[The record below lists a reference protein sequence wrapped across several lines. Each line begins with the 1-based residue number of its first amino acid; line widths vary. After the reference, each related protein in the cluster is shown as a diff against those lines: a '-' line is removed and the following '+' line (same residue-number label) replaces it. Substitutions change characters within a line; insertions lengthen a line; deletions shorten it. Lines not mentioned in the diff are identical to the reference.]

1 MADLPVREMT
11 LYKHGVGFFRRE
23 GEVTG
28 EEVTL
33 TFRHDAINDVLK
45 SLVVFDRAGGQ
56 VRGIHYQTPL
66 DPGAAQADSSIHL
79 SDHASLR
86 DLLRD
91 LRGRAVELDVRG
103 QLLRGRVVG
112 LDVLETDEN
121 PLENTL
127 VTLAGVGGELGVVRL
142 SDVLGLRLHDARAE
156 HDLHFFLDS
165 SLTEELRRTVSVRL
179 GGEDTHR
186 LVASY
191 VAPSPTWRVSYR
203 VVAESEEGR
212 EQGTAL
218 LQGWGLFDNRLDEDL
233 EDVQVTLVAGQPISF
248 IYDLYSSRIPE
259 RPVVE
264 DEARTAPGPV
274 EFRGV
279 RKARGERPADGI
291 DQGEM
296 IASQALMA
304 APRPMARRAA
314 AFDMS
319 REEAAVEPAAEGRE
333 AGEFFQYVVTSPVSV
348 KRGES
353 ALVPILGSDVR
364 YNRELLYN
372 GAKLPR
378 HPVVAL
384 RFANTTGLTL
394 ERGPVTIVEDGEY
407 RGEAVIPFTKAEG
420 DVYLA
425 YAVELGVRVTENT
438 AHHTETAGLSIRE
451 GYLLINEYQ
460 VQTVT
465 YTIENET
472 AEARTITVEA
482 PVTPQ
487 YEPFNTPP
495 PASETATERRWQ
507 VEVKAQGT
515 AEFTRRER
523 HLTTRHEQITGLDYR
538 RLQRF
543 LRDRWLDQ
551 ETFDRLSA
559 LLDNLA
565 LIQQA
570 EQDKAQLKTERE
582 EIYGRQAQ
590 LRENLQALKP
600 AGQEGVLR
608 NRVLGQLKTTED
620 RLDEIETQVKAL
632 DEQIAQAEARNDE
645 IMAALEGQA
654 GG

>member
-1 MADLPVREMT
+1 MAELPVREMT

-28 EEVTL
+28 EEVAL

-45 SLVVFDRAGGQ
+45 SLVVFDRAEGK
-56 VRGIHYQTPL
+56 VLGIHYQTPL
-66 DPGAAQADSSIHL
+66 DPGAAEADSSIHL
-79 SDHASLR
+79 SDDASLR

-91 LRGRAVELDVRG
+91 LRGRAVELDVGG
-103 QLLRGRVVG
+103 QPVRGRMVG
-112 LDVLETDEN
+112 LDVLETEDD
-121 PLENTL
+121 PLASTL
-127 VTLAGVGGELGVVRL
+127 VSLAQESGGEVAVVRL
-142 SDVLGLRLHDARAE
+142 SDVRGLRLLDGRAE

-165 SLTEELRRTVSVRL
+165 SLTEELRRSVSVRL
-179 GGEDTHR
+179 SEGTHR
-186 LVASY
+186 LVATY

-212 EQGTAL
+212 EAGTAL

-264 DEARTAPGPV
+264 EEARTAPGPV
-274 EFRGV
+274 EFRGA
-279 RKARGERPADGI
+279 RKARPPRPAGSMERE
-291 DQGEM
+291 QAM
-296 IASQALMA
+296 MVASA
-304 APRPMARRAA
+304 APRAQDAAMAFGMA
-314 AFDMS
+314 
-319 REEAAVEPAAEGRE
+319 REEAAVEPVAEGRE
-333 AGEFFQYVVTSPVSV
+333 VGEFFQYVVTSPVSV

-364 YNRELLYN
+364 YSRELLYN

-394 ERGPVTIVEDGEY
+394 ERGPVTIIGDGEY
-407 RGEAVIPFTKAEG
+407 QGEAVIPFTKAEG

-438 AHHTETAGLSIRE
+438 AHHTETAGLAIRE
-451 GYLLINEYQ
+451 GYLLVNEYQ

-507 VEVKAQGT
+507 VEVEARGT
-515 AEFTRRER
+515 TEFKRQER
-523 HLTTRHEQITGLDYR
+523 HLTTRHEQLQGLTYR

-551 ETFDRLSA
+551 ETFDRLST

-565 LIQQA
+565 LIEQA
-570 EQDKAQLKTERE
+570 EKDKEQHKQERQ
-582 EIYGRQAQ
+582 EIYERQAQ

-608 NRVLGQLKTTED
+608 ARVLQQLKGTED
-620 RLDEIETQVKAL
+620 RLDEIEAQIKAL
-632 DEQIAQAEARNDE
+632 DEQIARAEARNEE
-645 IMAALEGQA
+645 IMAELEGQA